1 MTRSECVDMRTL
13 IILNEPAYGNERTY
27 NGLRLALSLAK
38 SEDVELRV
46 FLMGDAVGAAK
57 PGQKTP
63 EGYYNLERMLKGL
76 TAKQTP
82 IGTCGTCLDSR
93 GMTDEPLVEGAHR
106 SSMAEL
112 TAWTI
117 WADRVIAF

>member
-1 MTRSECVDMRTL
+1 MKIL

-46 FLMGDAVGAAK
+46 FLMGDSVTAAK
-57 PGQKTP
+57 PRQKTAD
-63 EGYYNLERMLKGL
+63 GYYNLERMLKGL
-76 TAKQTP
+76 APK
-82 IGTCGTCLDSR
+82 GVAVGACGTCIDAR
-93 GMTDEPLVEGAHR
+93 GMTDEPFVEGVSR
-106 SSMAEL
+106 STMAEL

-117 WADRVIAF
+117 WADKVITF